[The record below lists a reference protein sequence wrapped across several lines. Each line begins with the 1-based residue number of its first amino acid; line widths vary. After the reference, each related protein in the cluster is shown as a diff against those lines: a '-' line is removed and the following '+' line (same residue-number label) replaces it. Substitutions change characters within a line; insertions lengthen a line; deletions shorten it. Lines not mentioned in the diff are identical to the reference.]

1 MQCLNLN
8 LHALAVTLAEM
19 KPVIALVGRPNVGKS
34 TLFNKLTKSRD
45 ALVAD
50 FAGLTRD
57 RKYGDGKLGEIDY
70 LVIDTG
76 GLNGESEVLDVRMQ
90 QQSWQAVD
98 ESDVVVFM
106 VDGRDGLTPVDEE
119 IASTLRRTG
128 QTVCLVVNKT
138 DSLDE
143 AQIAAEFYQLALG
156 EPHCIAAAHS
166 RGLLKLMRAV
176 QDLLPPLSDSA
187 DEDADEGMRLAVV
200 GRPNVG
206 KSTLINRILGEERV
220 VAFDLPGTTR
230 DSIEVPFQRDE
241 QLYTLIDTAGV
252 RRRGK
257 ISDKVEKFSVIKT
270 LQAIDECNV
279 CVLLLDAT
287 ERITDQDLNLLGY
300 VIDKGRALIV
310 AVNKWDGLDT
320 EQREQIKTDISRR
333 LDFLSFTSI
342 EFISALHGTGVG
354 NLFKLANR
362 AYSSAMIDMAT
373 PKLTRMLE
381 YAVEQHQP
389 PLVRGRRIKMRYAHQ
404 GGSNPPII
412 VIHGNQ
418 TDRLPDTYKRYL
430 ANFFQKELKLF
441 GTPVRIDL
449 KGSENPY
456 SHIRNKLTP
465 RQERKRKRLLKRVKK

>member
-1 MQCLNLN
+1 M
-8 LHALAVTLAEM
+8 
-19 KPVIALVGRPNVGKS
+19 ALVGRPNVGKS

-57 RKYGDGKLGEIDY
+57 RKYGDGKLGEIEY

-106 VDGRDGLTPVDEE
+106 VDGRAGLTPVDEE
-119 IASTLRRTG
+119 IANTLRRSG

-138 DSLDE
+138 DTMDE
-143 AQIAAEFYQLALG
+143 AQVAAEFYQLALG

-166 RGLLKLMRAV
+166 RGLLKMMRAV
-176 QDLLPPLSDSA
+176 QEMLPTPGFGPSP
-187 DEDADEGMRLAVV
+187 DEEQGMRLAVV

-230 DSIEVPFQRDE
+230 DSIEVPFEKDDQR
-241 QLYTLIDTAGV
+241 YTLIDTAGV

-257 ISDKVEKFSVIKT
+257 ISETVEKFSVIKT

-310 AVNKWDGLDT
+310 AVNKWDGLEV

-333 LDFLSFTSI
+333 LEFLSFTNI

-362 AYSSAMIDMAT
+362 AYESAMIDMAT
-373 PKLTRMLE
+373 PQLTRMLE

-404 GGSNPPII
+404 GGSNPPVI
-412 VIHGNQ
+412 VVHGNQ
-418 TDRLPDTYKRYL
+418 IDRVPAAYKRYL
-430 ANFFQKELKLF
+430 SNFFQRELKLF
-441 GTPVRIDL
+441 GTPVRIDF

-465 RQERKRKRLLKRVKK
+465 GQQRKRKRAIRKFKK

>member
-1 MQCLNLN
+1 
-8 LHALAVTLAEM
+8 M

-57 RKYGDGKLGEIDY
+57 RKYGDGKLGEISY

-90 QQSWQAVD
+90 QQAWLAID

-106 VDGRDGLTPVDEE
+106 VDGRDGLTPVDQE
-119 IASTLRRTG
+119 IADALRRSG
-128 QTVCLVVNKT
+128 QTVCLAVNKT
-138 DSLDE
+138 DTLDE
-143 AQIAAEFYQLALG
+143 AQVAAEFYQLGLG

-166 RGLLKLMRAV
+166 RGLLKMMNVV
-176 QDLLPPLSDSA
+176 QELLPEQFGDSD
-187 DEDADEGMRLAVV
+187 EQTDEGLRLAVV

-206 KSTLINRILGEERV
+206 KSTLINRIIGEERV

-230 DSIEVPFQRDE
+230 DSIEVPFERDD
-241 QLYTLIDTAGV
+241 QIYTLIDTAGV

-279 CVLLLDAT
+279 CVLLLDAS

-310 AVNKWDGLDT
+310 AVNKWDGLDA
-320 EQREQIKTDISRR
+320 EQRDKIKTDISRR
-333 LDFLSFTSI
+333 LEFLSFTSI

-354 NLFKLANR
+354 NLFKLVNR
-362 AYSSAMIDMAT
+362 AYTSAMIDMAT
-373 PKLTRMLE
+373 PQLTRMLE
-381 YAVEQHQP
+381 YAIEQHQP
-389 PLVRGRRIKMRYAHQ
+389 LWCV
-404 GGSNPPII
+404 
-412 VIHGNQ
+412 V
-418 TDRLPDTYKRYL
+418 D
-430 ANFFQKELKLF
+430 ELKC
-441 GTPVRIDL
+441 VMRIREDL
-449 KGSENPY
+449 I
-456 SHIRNKLTP
+456 H
-465 RQERKRKRLLKRVKK
+465 QLLLCMEISLNGYRIPINAT

>member
-1 MQCLNLN
+1 
-8 LHALAVTLAEM
+8 M

-50 FAGLTRD
+50 YAGLTRD

-70 LVIDTG
+70 LVVDTG

-90 QQSWQAVD
+90 EQAWQAIA
-98 ESDVVVFM
+98 EADVVVFM
-106 VDGRDGLTPVDEE
+106 VDGRDGLTPVDVE
-119 IASTLRRTG
+119 IAEALRRTG

-138 DSLDE
+138 DQMDE
-143 AQIAAEFYQLALG
+143 AQIAAEFYQLGLD

-166 RGLLKLMRAV
+166 RGLLKMMAV
-176 QDLLPPLSDSA
+176 VQGLLPAPNLD
-187 DEDADEGMRLAVV
+187 DEAPVDEGMRLAIV

-206 KSTLINRILGEERV
+206 KSTLINRFLGEERV

-230 DSIEVPFQRDE
+230 DSIEVPFEKDDQK
-241 QLYTLIDTAGV
+241 YTLIDTAGV

-257 ISDKVEKFSVIKT
+257 VSDMVEKFSVIKT

-287 ERITDQDLNLLGY
+287 EKITDQDMNLMGY

-310 AVNKWDGLDT
+310 AVNKWDGLHSD
-320 EQREQIKTDISRR
+320 QREIIKTDISRR

-362 AYSSAMIDMAT
+362 AYESAMIDMST
-373 PKLTRMLE
+373 PQLTRMLE
-381 YAVEQHQP
+381 YAIEQHQP

-412 VIHGNQ
+412 VVHGNQ
-418 TDRLPDTYKRYL
+418 TERVPDTYKRYL
-430 ANFFQKELKLF
+430 SNYFQRELKLF
-441 GTPVRIDL
+441 GTPVRIDF
-449 KGSENPY
+449 KKSDNPY
-456 SHIRNKLTP
+456 GHIRNKRTP
-465 RQERKRKRLLKRVKK
+465 HQERKRNRIMRHWNK

>member
-1 MQCLNLN
+1 
-8 LHALAVTLAEM
+8 M

-57 RKYGDGKLGEIDY
+57 RKYGDGKLGEIEY

-106 VDGRDGLTPVDEE
+106 VDGRAGLTPVDEE
-119 IASTLRRTG
+119 IASTLRRSG

-138 DSLDE
+138 DTMDE
-143 AQIAAEFYQLALG
+143 AQIAAEFYQLGLG

-166 RGLLKLMRAV
+166 RGLLKMMRAV
-176 QDLLPPLSDSA
+176 QDMLPASNVGPEP
-187 DEDADEGMRLAVV
+187 DEDQGMRLAVV

-220 VAFDLPGTTR
+220 VALDLPGTTR
-230 DSIEVPFQRDE
+230 DSIEVPFEKDDHR
-241 QLYTLIDTAGV
+241 YTLIDTAGV

-257 ISDKVEKFSVIKT
+257 ISETVEKFSVIKT

-310 AVNKWDGLDT
+310 AVNKWDGLEG

-333 LDFLSFTSI
+333 LDFLSFTNI

-362 AYSSAMIDMAT
+362 AYESAMIDMAT
-373 PKLTRMLE
+373 PQLTRMLE

-404 GGSNPPII
+404 GGSNPPVI
-412 VIHGNQ
+412 VVHGNQ
-418 TDRLPDTYKRYL
+418 IDRVPADYKRYL
-430 ANFFQKELKLF
+430 STVSYTHLTLPTK
-441 GTPVRIDL
+441 RI
-449 KGSENPY
+449 E
-456 SHIRNKLTP
+456 
-465 RQERKRKRLLKRVKK
+465 

>member
-1 MQCLNLN
+1 
-8 LHALAVTLAEM
+8 M
-19 KPVIALVGRPNVGKS
+19 KPVMALVGRPNVGKS

-57 RKYGDGKLGEIDY
+57 RKYGDGKLGEIEY

-106 VDGRDGLTPVDEE
+106 VDGRAGLTPVDEE
-119 IASTLRRTG
+119 IANTLRRSG

-138 DSLDE
+138 DTMDE
-143 AQIAAEFYQLALG
+143 AQVAAEFYQLALG

-166 RGLLKLMRAV
+166 RGLLKMMRAV
-176 QDLLPPLSDSA
+176 QEMLPTPGFGPSP
-187 DEDADEGMRLAVV
+187 DEEQGMRLAVV

-230 DSIEVPFQRDE
+230 DSIEVPFEKDDQR
-241 QLYTLIDTAGV
+241 YTLIDTAGV

-257 ISDKVEKFSVIKT
+257 ISETVEKFSVIKT

-310 AVNKWDGLDT
+310 AVNKWDGLEV

-333 LDFLSFTSI
+333 LEFLSFTNI

-362 AYSSAMIDMAT
+362 AYESAMIDMAT
-373 PKLTRMLE
+373 PQLTRMLE

-404 GGSNPPII
+404 GGSNPPVI
-412 VIHGNQ
+412 VVHGNQ
-418 TDRLPDTYKRYL
+418 IDRVPAAYKRYL
-430 ANFFQKELKLF
+430 SNFFQRELKLF
-441 GTPVRIDL
+441 GTPVRIDF

-465 RQERKRKRLLKRVKK
+465 GQQRKRKRAIRKFKK

>member
-1 MQCLNLN
+1 
-8 LHALAVTLAEM
+8 M

-57 RKYGDGKLGEIDY
+57 RKYGDGKLGEIEY

-98 ESDVVVFM
+98 ESDLVVFM

-119 IASTLRRTG
+119 IADRLRRSG
-128 QTVCLVVNKT
+128 QSVCLAVNKT
-138 DSLDE
+138 DTLDE
-143 AQIAAEFYQLALG
+143 DQIAAEFYQLGIG
-156 EPHCIAAAHS
+156 EPRCIAAAHS
-166 RGLLKLMRAV
+166 RGLLKLMRVV
-176 QDLLPPLSDSA
+176 QDMLPAQNL
-187 DEDADEGMRLAVV
+187 DAEPDIDEGMRLAVV

-230 DSIEVPFQRDE
+230 DSIEVPFERDE
-241 QLYTLIDTAGV
+241 QNYTLIDTAGV

-257 ISDKVEKFSVIKT
+257 ISEAVEKFSVIKT

-310 AVNKWDGLDT
+310 AVNKWDGLEA
-320 EQREQIKTDISRR
+320 EQRDQIKTDISRR

-354 NLFKLANR
+354 NLFSLANR
-362 AYSSAMIDMAT
+362 AYKSAMIDMAT
-373 PKLTRMLE
+373 PQLTRMLE

-404 GGSNPPII
+404 GGSNPPVI
-412 VIHGNQ
+412 VVHGNQ
-418 TDRLPDTYKRYL
+418 TERVPAAYKRYL
-430 ANFFQKELKLF
+430 SNYFQRELKLF
-441 GTPVRIDL
+441 GTPVRIDF
-449 KGSENPY
+449 KGSDNPY
-456 SHIRNKLTP
+456 SHIKNKLTP
-465 RQERKRKRLLKRVKK
+465 RQQRKRRRAIKKFKK

>member
-1 MQCLNLN
+1 
-8 LHALAVTLAEM
+8 M

-57 RKYGDGKLGEIDY
+57 RKYGDGKLGEIEY
-70 LVIDTG
+70 LVVDTG

-119 IASTLRRTG
+119 IADRLRRSG
-128 QTVCLVVNKT
+128 RTVCLTVNKT
-138 DSLDE
+138 DTLDE
-143 AQIAAEFYQLALG
+143 SQVAAEFYQLGIG

-166 RGLLKLMRAV
+166 RGLLKLMSAV
-176 QDLLPPLSDSA
+176 QELLPTQAGESDEEA
-187 DEDADEGMRLAVV
+187 EEGLRLAVV

-230 DSIEVPFQRDE
+230 DSIEIPFERDE
-241 QLYTLIDTAGV
+241 TKYTLIDTAGV

-257 ISDKVEKFSVIKT
+257 ISEAVEKFSVIKT

-300 VIDKGRALIV
+300 VIDKGRALVV
-310 AVNKWDGLDT
+310 AVNKWDGLEA

-354 NLFKLANR
+354 NLFALTNR
-362 AYSSAMIDMAT
+362 AYQSAMIDMAT
-373 PKLTRMLE
+373 PQLTRMLE

-404 GGSNPPII
+404 GGSNPPVI
-412 VIHGNQ
+412 VVHGNQ
-418 TDRLPDTYKRYL
+418 IDRVPAAYKRYL
-430 ANFFQKELKLF
+430 SNYFQRELKLF
-441 GTPVRIDL
+441 GTPVRIDF
-449 KGSENPY
+449 KGSENPF

-465 RQERKRKRLLKRVKK
+465 RQQRKRRRAIKKFKK

>member
-1 MQCLNLN
+1 
-8 LHALAVTLAEM
+8 M

-57 RKYGDGKLGEIDY
+57 RKYGDGKLGEIEY

-98 ESDVVVFM
+98 ESDIVLFM

-119 IASTLRRTG
+119 IAYRLRRSG

-138 DSLDE
+138 DTLDE
-143 AQIAAEFYQLALG
+143 AQIAAEFYQLGIG
-156 EPHCIAAAHS
+156 EPYCIAAVQS
-166 RGLLKLMRAV
+166 RGLLKLMAV
-176 QDLLPPLSDSA
+176 VQGMLPAQDFEAGPDPDS
-187 DEDADEGMRLAVV
+187 GMRLAVV

-206 KSTLINRILGEERV
+206 KSTLINRFLGEERV

-230 DSIEVPFQRDE
+230 DSIEVPFERDE
-241 QLYTLIDTAGV
+241 HKYTLIDTAGV

-257 ISDKVEKFSVIKT
+257 ISEAVEKFSVIKT

-310 AVNKWDGLDT
+310 AVNKWDGL
-320 EQREQIKTDISRR
+320 EVQQREQIKTDISRR

-354 NLFKLANR
+354 NLFTLANR
-362 AYSSAMIDMAT
+362 AYESAMIDMAT
-373 PKLTRMLE
+373 PLLTRMLE
-381 YAVEQHQP
+381 YAIEQHQP
-389 PLVRGRRIKMRYAHQ
+389 PLVRGRRIKLRYAHQ
-404 GGSNPPII
+404 GGSNPPVI
-412 VIHGNQ
+412 VVHGNQ
-418 TDRLPDTYKRYL
+418 TDRVPAAYKRYL
-430 ANFFQKELKLF
+430 SNYFQRELKLF
-441 GTPVRIDL
+441 GTPVRIDF
-449 KGSENPY
+449 KGSDNPY
-456 SHIRNKLTP
+456 GHIKNKLTP
-465 RQERKRKRLLKRVKK
+465 SQQRKRRRAIKKYHN

>member
-1 MQCLNLN
+1 
-8 LHALAVTLAEM
+8 M

-57 RKYGDGKLGEIDY
+57 RKYGDGKLGEIEY

-119 IASTLRRTG
+119 IASTLRRSG

-138 DSLDE
+138 DTMDE

-166 RGLLKLMRAV
+166 RGLLKMMRAV
-176 QDLLPPLSDSA
+176 QEMLPAPDDKPQA
-187 DEDADEGMRLAVV
+187 DEEQGMRLAVV

-206 KSTLINRILGEERV
+206 KSTLINRLLGEERV

-230 DSIEVPFQRDE
+230 DSIEVPFEKDE
-241 QLYTLIDTAGV
+241 HRYTLIDTAGV

-257 ISDKVEKFSVIKT
+257 ISEAVEKFSVIKT

-310 AVNKWDGLDT
+310 AVNKWDGLEV

-333 LDFLSFTSI
+333 LEFLNFTSI

-362 AYSSAMIDMAT
+362 AYESAMIDMAT
-373 PKLTRMLE
+373 PQLTRMLE

-404 GGSNPPII
+404 GGSNPPVI
-412 VIHGNQ
+412 VVHGNQ
-418 TDRLPDTYKRYL
+418 IDRVPAAYKRYL
-430 ANFFQKELKLF
+430 SNFFQRELKLF
-441 GTPVRIDL
+441 GTPVRIDF
-449 KGSENPY
+449 KGSDNPY
-456 SHIRNKLTP
+456 SHIKNKLTP
-465 RQERKRKRLLKRVKK
+465 GQQRKRKRAIRKYNR

>member
-1 MQCLNLN
+1 
-8 LHALAVTLAEM
+8 M
-19 KPVIALVGRPNVGKS
+19 KPVISLVGRPNVGKS
-34 TLFNKLTKSRD
+34 TLFNKLTRSRD

-90 QQSWQAVD
+90 DQAWQAIG

-106 VDGRDGLTPVDEE
+106 VDGRDGLTTIDQE
-119 IASTLRRTG
+119 IADALRRTG

-138 DSLDE
+138 DQMDE
-143 AQIAAEFYQLALG
+143 DLIASEFFQLGLG
-156 EPHCIAAAHS
+156 QPHCIAAAHS
-166 RGLLKLMRAV
+166 RGLLKMMVVV
-176 QDLLPPLSDSA
+176 QGMLPAPNADDADL
-187 DEDADEGMRLAVV
+187 EDEGMRLAVV

-230 DSIEVPFQRDE
+230 DSIEVPFEKDE
-241 QLYTLIDTAGV
+241 QKYTLIDTAGV

-257 ISDKVEKFSVIKT
+257 ISETVEKFSVIKT
-270 LQAIDECNV
+270 LRAIDECNV
-279 CVLLLDAT
+279 CVLLLDAS
-287 ERITDQDLNLLGY
+287 EKITDQDMNLMGY

-310 AVNKWDGLDT
+310 AVNKWDGLSRD
-320 EQREQIKTDISRR
+320 QRESIKTDISRR

-362 AYSSAMIDMAT
+362 AYESAMIDMPT
-373 PKLTRMLE
+373 PQLTRMLE
-381 YAVEQHQP
+381 YAIEQHQP

-412 VIHGNQ
+412 VVHGNQ
-418 TDRLPDTYKRYL
+418 TERVPDTYKRYL
-430 ANFFQKELKLF
+430 SNYFQRELKLF
-441 GTPVRIDL
+441 GTPVRIDF
-449 KGSENPY
+449 KKSDNPFG
-456 SHIRNKLTP
+456 HIRNVRTP
-465 RQERKRKRLLKRVKK
+465 HQERKRNRLMRHHKK

>member
-1 MQCLNLN
+1 
-8 LHALAVTLAEM
+8 M

-57 RKYGDGKLGEIDY
+57 RKYGDGKLGEIEY
-70 LVIDTG
+70 LVVDTG

-90 QQSWQAVD
+90 QQSWQAVE

-119 IASTLRRTG
+119 IADRLRRSG
-128 QTVCLVVNKT
+128 QAVCLTVNKT
-138 DSLDE
+138 DTLDE
-143 AQIAAEFYQLALG
+143 AQVAAEFYQLGIG

-166 RGLLKLMRAV
+166 RGLLKLMRVV
-176 QDLLPPLSDSA
+176 QDMLPVQVHPA
-187 DEDADEGMRLAVV
+187 EEDADEGMRLAVV

-230 DSIEVPFQRDE
+230 DSIEVPFERDE
-241 QLYTLIDTAGV
+241 HKYTLIDTAGV

-257 ISDKVEKFSVIKT
+257 ISEAVEKFSVIKT

-310 AVNKWDGLDT
+310 AVNKWDGLEA

-354 NLFKLANR
+354 NLFSLANR
-362 AYSSAMIDMAT
+362 AYESAMIDMGT
-373 PKLTRMLE
+373 PQLTRMLE

-404 GGSNPPII
+404 GGSNPPVI
-412 VIHGNQ
+412 VVHGNQ
-418 TDRLPDTYKRYL
+418 LQRVPAAYKRYL
-430 ANFFQKELKLF
+430 SNFFQRELKLF
-441 GTPVRIDL
+441 GTPVRIDF
-449 KGSENPY
+449 KSSENPY
-456 SHIRNKLTP
+456 SHIKNKLTP
-465 RQERKRKRLLKRVKK
+465 GQQRKRRRAIKKFKK

>member
-1 MQCLNLN
+1 
-8 LHALAVTLAEM
+8 M

-57 RKYGDGKLGEIDY
+57 RKYGDGKLGEFSY
-70 LVIDTG
+70 LTIDTG

-90 QQSWQAVD
+90 LQSWQAVS
-98 ESDVVVFM
+98 ESDIVIFL
-106 VDGRDGLTPVDEE
+106 VDARDGLMAVDHE
-119 IASTLRRTG
+119 IADQLRRSG
-128 QTVCLVVNKT
+128 RPVCLAVNKT

-143 AQIAAEFYQLALG
+143 SQIAAEFYALG
-156 EPHCIAAAHS
+156 LGTPHCIAAAHS
-166 RGLLKLMRAV
+166 RGLLKLLNAV
-176 QDLLPPLSDSA
+176 QEMLPAEQSGQDTLLN
-187 DEDADEGMRLAVV
+187 EGLRLAIV

-206 KSTLINRILGEERV
+206 KSTLINRFLGEERV

-230 DSIEVPFQRDE
+230 DSIEIPFERDE
-241 QLYTLIDTAGV
+241 KKYTLIDTAGV

-257 ISDKVEKFSVIKT
+257 VSDTVEKFSVIKT
-270 LQAIDECNV
+270 LQAIEECNV

-287 ERITDQDLNLLGY
+287 ERITDQDMNLMGY

-310 AVNKWDGLDT
+310 AVNKWDGLAS

-354 NLFKLANR
+354 NLFDLANR
-362 AYSSAMIDMAT
+362 AYDSAMIDMAT
-373 PKLTRMLE
+373 PELTRMLE
-381 YAVEQHQP
+381 YAVIQHQP

-404 GGSNPPII
+404 GGSNPPVI

-418 TDRLPDTYKRYL
+418 VERVPDTYKRYL
-430 ANFFQKELKLF
+430 SNFFQRELKLF
-441 GTPVRIDL
+441 GTPVRIDF
-449 KGSENPY
+449 KRGDNPY
-456 SHIRNKLTP
+456 GHIRNKLTP
-465 RQERKRKRLLKRVKK
+465 LQQRKKNRFLKMVKK

>member
-1 MQCLNLN
+1 
-8 LHALAVTLAEM
+8 M

-57 RKYGDGKLGEIDY
+57 RKYGDGKLGEIEY
-70 LVIDTG
+70 LVVDTG

-119 IASTLRRTG
+119 IANRLRRSG
-128 QTVCLVVNKT
+128 QSVCLTVNKT
-138 DSLDE
+138 DTLDE
-143 AQIAAEFYQLALG
+143 DQIAAEFYQLGIG

-166 RGLLKLMRAV
+166 RGLLKLMRVV
-176 QDLLPPLSDSA
+176 QDMLPTQHL
-187 DEDADEGMRLAVV
+187 DAGQEVDEGMRLAVV

-230 DSIEVPFQRDE
+230 DSIEVPFERDE
-241 QLYTLIDTAGV
+241 QKYTLIDTAGV

-257 ISDKVEKFSVIKT
+257 ISEAVEKFSVIKT

-310 AVNKWDGLDT
+310 AVNKWDGLEA

-354 NLFKLANR
+354 NLFSLANR
-362 AYSSAMIDMAT
+362 AYESAMIDMAT
-373 PKLTRMLE
+373 PQLTRMLE

-404 GGSNPPII
+404 GGSNPPVI
-412 VIHGNQ
+412 VVHGNQ
-418 TDRLPDTYKRYL
+418 TERVPAAYKRYL
-430 ANFFQKELKLF
+430 SNYFQRELKLF
-441 GTPVRIDL
+441 GTPVRIDF

-456 SHIRNKLTP
+456 SHIKNKLTP
-465 RQERKRKRLLKRVKK
+465 GQQRKRRRTMRKFKK

>member
-1 MQCLNLN
+1 
-8 LHALAVTLAEM
+8 M

-57 RKYGDGKLGEIDY
+57 RKYGDGKLGEIEY

-98 ESDVVVFM
+98 ESDIVLFM

-119 IASTLRRTG
+119 IAYRLRRSG

-138 DSLDE
+138 DTLDE
-143 AQIAAEFYQLALG
+143 AQIAAEFYQLGIG
-156 EPHCIAAAHS
+156 EPCCIAAVQS
-166 RGLLKLMRAV
+166 RGLLKLMAV
-176 QDLLPPLSDSA
+176 VQGMLPAQDFEAGPDPDS
-187 DEDADEGMRLAVV
+187 GMRLAVV

-206 KSTLINRILGEERV
+206 KSTLINRFLGEERV

-230 DSIEVPFQRDE
+230 DSIEVPFERDE
-241 QLYTLIDTAGV
+241 HKYTLIDTAGV

-257 ISDKVEKFSVIKT
+257 ISEAVEKFSVIKT

-310 AVNKWDGLDT
+310 AVNKWDGL
-320 EQREQIKTDISRR
+320 EVQQREQIKTDISRR

-354 NLFKLANR
+354 NLFTLANR
-362 AYSSAMIDMAT
+362 AYESAMIDMAT
-373 PKLTRMLE
+373 PLLTRMLE
-381 YAVEQHQP
+381 YAIEQHQP
-389 PLVRGRRIKMRYAHQ
+389 PLVRGRRIKLRYAHQ
-404 GGSNPPII
+404 GGSNPPVI
-412 VIHGNQ
+412 VVHGNQ
-418 TDRLPDTYKRYL
+418 TDRVPAAYKRYL
-430 ANFFQKELKLF
+430 SNYFQRELKLF
-441 GTPVRIDL
+441 GTPVRIDF
-449 KGSENPY
+449 KGSDNPY
-456 SHIRNKLTP
+456 SHIKNKLTP
-465 RQERKRKRLLKRVKK
+465 SQQRKRRRAIKKYHN

>member
-1 MQCLNLN
+1 
-8 LHALAVTLAEM
+8 
-19 KPVIALVGRPNVGKS
+19 
-34 TLFNKLTKSRD
+34 
-45 ALVAD
+45 
-50 FAGLTRD
+50 
-57 RKYGDGKLGEIDY
+57 
-70 LVIDTG
+70 VIDTG

-106 VDGRDGLTPVDEE
+106 VDGRAGLTPVDEE
-119 IASTLRRTG
+119 IANTLRRSG

-138 DSLDE
+138 DTMDE
-143 AQIAAEFYQLALG
+143 AQIAAEFYQLGLG

-166 RGLLKLMRAV
+166 RGLLKMMRAV
-176 QDLLPPLSDSA
+176 QEILPAAIHGPDP
-187 DEDADEGMRLAVV
+187 DQVQGMRLAVV

-230 DSIEVPFQRDE
+230 DSIEVPFEKDDQR
-241 QLYTLIDTAGV
+241 YTLIDTAGV

-257 ISDKVEKFSVIKT
+257 ISETVEKFSVIKT

-310 AVNKWDGLDT
+310 AVNKWDGLEV
-320 EQREQIKTDISRR
+320 EQREKIKTDISRR
-333 LDFLSFTSI
+333 LDFLSFTNI

-362 AYSSAMIDMAT
+362 AYESAMIDMAT

-404 GGSNPPII
+404 GGSNPPVI
-412 VIHGNQ
+412 VVHGNQ
-418 TDRLPDTYKRYL
+418 IDRVPAAYKRYL
-430 ANFFQKELKLF
+430 SNFFQRELKLF
-441 GTPVRIDL
+441 GTPVRIDF
-449 KGSENPY
+449 KGSDNPY

-465 RQERKRKRLLKRVKK
+465 GQQRKRNRTMRKFKR

>member
-1 MQCLNLN
+1 
-8 LHALAVTLAEM
+8 M

-57 RKYGDGKLGEIDY
+57 RKYGDGKLGEIEY
-70 LVIDTG
+70 LVVDTG

-119 IASTLRRTG
+119 IANRLRRSG
-128 QTVCLVVNKT
+128 QSVCLTVNKT
-138 DSLDE
+138 DTLDE
-143 AQIAAEFYQLALG
+143 DQIAAEFYQLGIG

-176 QDLLPPLSDSA
+176 QDMLPTQHL
-187 DEDADEGMRLAVV
+187 DAGQEVDEGMRLAVV

-230 DSIEVPFQRDE
+230 DSIEVPFERDE
-241 QLYTLIDTAGV
+241 QKYTLIDTAGV

-257 ISDKVEKFSVIKT
+257 ISEAVEKFSVIKT

-310 AVNKWDGLDT
+310 AVNKWDGLEA

-354 NLFKLANR
+354 NLFSLANR
-362 AYSSAMIDMAT
+362 AYESAMIDMAT
-373 PKLTRMLE
+373 PQLTRMLE

-404 GGSNPPII
+404 GGSNPPVI
-412 VIHGNQ
+412 VVHGNQ
-418 TDRLPDTYKRYL
+418 TERVPAAYKRYL
-430 ANFFQKELKLF
+430 SNYFQRELKLF
-441 GTPVRIDL
+441 GTPVRIDF

-456 SHIRNKLTP
+456 SHIKNKLTP
-465 RQERKRKRLLKRVKK
+465 GQQRKRRRTMRKFKK